1 MNNLFCTRSIAI
13 SVRVAGIAGG
23 REDAEA
29 AEGAAEEA
37 AKEPGPAQQ
46 EPGRREKPGTQSQEE
61 EQQSGQTDDVDD
73 PAAVRG
79 LLGGAPG
86 GDGKRQGQEG
96 LRRWRQERRAVRA
109 GVQDRRHL

>member
-1 MNNLFCTRSIAI
+1 MKSTYCTRSIAV
-13 SVRVAGIAGG
+13 SVRAAGVAGG
-23 REDAEA
+23 REDAEE

-37 AKEPGPAQQ
+37 AEEPGPAQQ

-86 GDGKRQGQEG
+86 GHGEREGEEG
-96 LRRWRQERRAVRA
+96 LRRRQERRAVRA
-109 GVQDRRHL
+109 GVQGRRHL